1 MTKLANGVNVTFRVA
16 ATTVAGQ
23 GAFSSPTSVVMPT
36 PTTVPPTTKPTP
48 TTAPSVPAVVRP
60 GAVQALS
67 RSNAKS
73 RVVVLS
79 WRPPTIG
86 TAPTSYQVRR
96 KVGGDAYGA
105 WVTVKSSPVT
115 IKNLKKGKRYS
126 FAVRAVNSV
135 GPGPGTVVT
144 VSVR

>member
-1 MTKLANGVNVTFRVA
+1 M
-16 ATTVAGQ
+16 
-23 GAFSSPTSVVMPT
+23 
-36 PTTVPPTTKPTP
+36 
-48 TTAPSVPAVVRP
+48 
-60 GAVQALS
+60 
-67 RSNAKS
+67 
-73 RVVVLS
+73 
-79 WRPPTIG
+79 
-86 TAPTSYQVRR
+86 
-96 KVGGDAYGA
+96 GGDAYGA